1 MTHSLSSL
9 LGSGQS
15 ERIRGF
21 GGVFLGGVIGEGG
34 VDGEG
39 WLARFFGMFR
49 SVGNSG
55 LLYLFL
61 TLFTLFGCGRCK
73 HKRLVTAIYQKGIL
87 GRVSFIFMTAD
98 MLDLLLANGQN
109 PSIARVCY
117 RIGSDFLFFFLRNI
131 R

>member
-1 MTHSLSSL
+1 MR
-9 LGSGQS
+9 GSGVLG
-15 ERIRGF
+15 EYF
-21 GGVFLGGVIGEGG
+21 WEVLLGGVGT
-34 VDGEG
+34 GEG

-49 SVGNSG
+49 SVRNSG

-117 RIGSDFLFFFLRNI
+117 RIGSDFLFFFCVTSDRRRPCHLPLM
-131 R
+131 